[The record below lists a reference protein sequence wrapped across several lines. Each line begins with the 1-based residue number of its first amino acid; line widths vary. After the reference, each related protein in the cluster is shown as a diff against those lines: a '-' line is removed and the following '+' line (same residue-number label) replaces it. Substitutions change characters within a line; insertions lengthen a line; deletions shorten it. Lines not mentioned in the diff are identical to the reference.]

1 MRTPREYTKVEQ
13 RYRGIQVVYASQTQA
28 SSRMNDSDFTALLDP
43 GLIRA
48 ARLIYTTYYEVH
60 PGLIQRPLGVAINRF
75 TYRGK
80 LIFSGKP
87 ILLPQECFV
96 PFSQI
101 ESELY

>member
-1 MRTPREYTKVEQ
+1 M
-13 RYRGIQVVYASQTQA
+13 VYVSQQQPKQAASPMGDDT
-28 SSRMNDSDFTALLDP
+28 DFSVLLDP

-48 ARLIYTTYYEVH
+48 ARSIYTTYYEVH
-60 PGLIQRPLGVAINRF
+60 PELMQRPLGVAISRL

-87 ILLPQECFV
+87 VLLPQECFV

-101 ESELY
+101 ESDLYS